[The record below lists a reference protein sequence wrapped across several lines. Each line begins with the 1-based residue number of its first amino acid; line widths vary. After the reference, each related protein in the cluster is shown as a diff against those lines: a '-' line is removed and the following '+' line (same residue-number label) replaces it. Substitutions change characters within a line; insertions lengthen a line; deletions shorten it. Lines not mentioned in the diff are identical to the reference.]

1 MTVYAKSIVQTV
13 VLGHI
18 VYSSVNTLYDINA
31 ISGVWV
37 DVYEDSILLLREDDG
52 LVEGWSKL

>member
-1 MTVYAKSIVQTV
+1 MTVYAKRIVQTV
-13 VLGHI
+13 VLGHT

-37 DVYEDSILLLREDDG
+37 DVYEDIILLLREDNE
-52 LVEGWSKL
+52 LVEG